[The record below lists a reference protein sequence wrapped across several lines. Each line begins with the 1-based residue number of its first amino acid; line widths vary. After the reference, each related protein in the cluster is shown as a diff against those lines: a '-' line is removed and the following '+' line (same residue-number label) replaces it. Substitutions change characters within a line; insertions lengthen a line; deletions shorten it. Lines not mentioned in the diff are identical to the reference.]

1 MPDRDDLRM
10 RAEAGSVVAQSILGI
25 QLLLGDDGIEP
36 NLPEAFRWLSAAAES
51 GVPRASVW
59 LGRMYEDGLATERNL
74 QRARELYRFGAERRE
89 FYGCVFLAR
98 THREVPNEQAEAFRW
113 YSAALEIF
121 PDWSEE
127 DDNQELVEAKAYV
140 SSR

>member
-1 MPDRDDLRM
+1 M
-10 RAEAGSVVAQSILGI
+10 V
-25 QLLLGDDGIEP
+25 
-36 NLPEAFRWLSAAAES
+36 SAAAER

-59 LGRMYEDGLATERNL
+59 LGRMYEDGLATARDL

-98 THREVPNEQAEAFRW
+98 TYVTRREDETEALRW
-113 YSAALEIF
+113 YAAALEIF
-121 PDWSEE
+121 PEWPDE
-127 DDNQELVEAKAYV
+127 DDNQEFVEAKAYV